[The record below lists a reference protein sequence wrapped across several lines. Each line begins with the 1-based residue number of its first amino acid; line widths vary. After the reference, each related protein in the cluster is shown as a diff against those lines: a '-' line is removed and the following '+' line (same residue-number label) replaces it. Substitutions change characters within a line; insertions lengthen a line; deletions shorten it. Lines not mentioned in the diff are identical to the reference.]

1 MMCIIWLFCIY
12 LHSHVIMTMIEV
24 TDNPSPP
31 KFVGVFLYLCLFVLF
46 CIFVVRHMWATCLT
60 PLKVTAMVNY
70 RTMLSSRSLELPHL
84 GYLKLHT
91 RLTQLSS
98 PHRAPGSQPSW
109 VYCYTWLFYITSARG
124 VMQCLPSCVWLV
136 SLSMMSPQSV
146 HVAVCV
152 RTSFLFKAGY
162 QSIVCIDH
170 ISNGVLRMP
179 VSLCFDQRLK
189 VTVT

>member
-1 MMCIIWLFCIY
+1 
-12 LHSHVIMTMIEV
+12 
-24 TDNPSPP
+24 
-31 KFVGVFLYLCLFVLF
+31 
-46 CIFVVRHMWATCLT
+46 
-60 PLKVTAMVNY
+60 
-70 RTMLSSRSLELPHL
+70 
-84 GYLKLHT
+84 
-91 RLTQLSS
+91 
-98 PHRAPGSQPSW
+98 
-109 VYCYTWLFYITSARG
+109 
-124 VMQCLPSCVWLV
+124 MQCLPSCVWLV

-152 RTSFLFKAGY
+152 RASFLFKAGY